1 MHPLAGSSILQFL
14 RHRVTA
20 WYAGSRLLRPAA
32 VLRGAVADS
41 YFLAPRVSEGG
52 GTAFCYDLRTPA
64 GSLCA
69 RTLAAAAARWT
80 RALRGPVLARRLP
93 YLPIVVLL
101 ATVGSAAVLLGPGR
115 AAFVGLGL
123 VLAWAS
129 WRHTATGLL
138 LLTALVLVKWQLK
151 QWWPDATLWLTLAPP
166 LLLLLTFAGWFARA
180 GIPEDRPPALLP
192 VDKGLLLIL
201 GSIVLSNVNS
211 FLVYHRPAN
220 LLYESLVWVQAAG
233 VYLTARA
240 GLNHLRQ
247 VRGTVA
253 GLLVLGLLLAVVG
266 LHQAWTG
273 FKTPGTWVESYDEA
287 VGSRIISTVGN
298 PNGLGGYFNTVLL
311 PAAAWVLFG
320 AGRARWTL
328 ALGMVP
334 LALALLYTYSRGAWL
349 GCAAALLFLALYY
362 NRRSWAAFLVVVLA
376 ALLVVPATVVERLL
390 NIFHP
395 AHLASSET
403 AGRLWSLSNVLYIL
417 PRHRWL
423 GVGLGMYGG
432 TTAYNMF
439 SPVYDEGQ
447 WAGYVAVPF
456 VDNLFLHVLIQQGV
470 LGLVAFL
477 VFAGT
482 VLLTCHRIFRAAGT
496 PLVRALAAGTGA
508 AWVAYLVQGLAA
520 TSTEFP
526 QMTVPVWLLLGL
538 TAAAHRLSC
547 VPSAGEGRQ
556 LDH

>member
-1 MHPLAGSSILQFL
+1 M
-14 RHRVTA
+14 
-20 WYAGSRLLRPAA
+20 
-32 VLRGAVADS
+32 ADS
-41 YFLAPRVSEGG
+41 YFLAARPFKAWGA
-52 GTAFCYDLRTPA
+52 TFCYDLRTPA

-69 RTLAAAAARWT
+69 RTLVLTAARWS
-80 RALRGPVLARRLP
+80 RALRGLVLSRRLP
-93 YLPIVVLL
+93 YLPALVLF
-101 ATVGSAAVLLGPGR
+101 ATVGSAAVLLGPGP
-115 AAFVGLGL
+115 AVLLGL
-123 VLAWAS
+123 VLALGWTS
-129 WRHTATGLL
+129 WRSTTAGLVL
-138 LLTALVLVKWQLK
+138 LAALVLVKWQLK
-151 QWWPDATLWLTLAPP
+151 QWWPDATTWLTLAPP

-180 GIPEDRPPALLP
+180 GIPEERPPALLP

-201 GSIVLSNVNS
+201 GSMVLSNVNS

-240 GLNHLRQ
+240 GLADMRH
-247 VRGTVA
+247 VRTTMA
-253 GLLVLGLLLAVVG
+253 GLLVLGLLVAGVG

-273 FKTPGTWVESYDEA
+273 FKTPATWVESYDEA
-287 VGSRIISTVGN
+287 VGTRIISTVGN
-298 PNGLGGYFNTVLL
+298 PNGLGGYLNTVLL

-320 AGRARWTL
+320 TGRARWSL
-328 ALGMVP
+328 ALCMVP

-349 GCAAALLFLALYY
+349 GCAVALLFLALYY
-362 NRRSWAAFLVVVLA
+362 NRRCWAVFLVVVLT
-376 ALLVVPATVVERLL
+376 ALLVAPAAVVERLL

-403 AGRLWSLSNVLYIL
+403 AGRLWSLYNVLHIL
-417 PRHRWL
+417 PHHLWL

-432 TTAYNMF
+432 TTAYTMF
-439 SPVYDEGQ
+439 SPVYNEGL

-482 VLLTCHRIFRAAGT
+482 VLLTCHLIFRAADT

-547 VPSAGEGRQ
+547 LPSAGEGRQ

>member
-1 MHPLAGSSILQFL
+1 MHPLGGSSVFRFL
-14 RHRVTA
+14 RHRVAA
-20 WYAGSRLLRPAA
+20 WYGGSRLLRSAGD
-32 VLRGAVADS
+32 LKGTVAGS
-41 YFLAPRVSEGG
+41 YFLAPRVPEGG
-52 GTAFCYDLRTPA
+52 GTTFCYDPRTPA
-64 GSLCA
+64 GSLCVRSVTA
-69 RTLAAAAARWT
+69 TAARWN
-80 RALRGPVLARRLP
+80 RALRGPVFARRLP
-93 YLPIVVLL
+93 YLPVVSLV

-115 AAFVGLGL
+115 AVFVGLGL
-123 VLAWAS
+123 LLAWTS
-129 WRHTATGLL
+129 WRHTAAGLL

-180 GIPEDRPPALLP
+180 DIPENRPPALLP
-192 VDKGLLLIL
+192 VDKGLLLIM

-240 GLNHLRQ
+240 GLKGARH
-247 VRGTVA
+247 VRGVVA
-253 GLLVLGLLLAVVG
+253 GLLVLGLLLAGVG
-266 LHQAWTG
+266 LYQAWSG
-273 FKTPGTWVESYDEA
+273 LKTPDAWVESYDEA

-298 PNGLGGYFNTVLL
+298 PNGLGGFLNTVLL

-320 AGRARWTL
+320 TGRARWAL
-328 ALGMVP
+328 ALSMVP

-349 GCAAALLFLALYY
+349 GCAVAFLILVLYY
-362 NRRSWAAFLVVVLA
+362 NRRSWVAFVVLVLA
-376 ALLVVPATVVERLL
+376 ALLVAPAAVVERLL

-403 AGRLWSLSNVLYIL
+403 AGRLWSLYNVLHIL
-417 PRHRWL
+417 PRHLWL

-432 TTAYNMF
+432 TTAYTMF
-439 SPVYDEGQ
+439 SPVYDEGL

-456 VDNLFLHVLIQQGV
+456 VDNVFLHVLIQQGV
-470 LGLVAFL
+470 IGLAAFL

-482 VLLTCHRIFRAAGT
+482 VLLTCHRIFKAAGT

-538 TAAAHRLSC
+538 TAAAHGHAC
-547 VPSAGEGRQ
+547 APSAGEGRQ
-556 LDH
+556 LDR